1 MRMNQSTL
9 TITSSIRD
17 MYFACIFYLHQWL
30 LYLKKRKILYIY
42 IKTCSSKIRKN
53 IEESWMK
60 IRK

>member
-1 MRMNQSTL
+1 MNQSTL
-9 TITSSIRD
+9 TITFSIRD

-42 IKTCSSKIRKN
+42 KTRSSKIRKN
-53 IEESWMK
+53 IEEFWMK

>member
-1 MRMNQSTL
+1 MNQSTL

-42 IKTCSSKIRKN
+42 KTRSSKIRKN

>member
-42 IKTCSSKIRKN
+42 KTRSSKIRKN
-53 IEESWMK
+53 IEEFWMK

>member
-1 MRMNQSTL
+1 MNQSTL

-42 IKTCSSKIRKN
+42 KTRSSKIRKN
-53 IEESWMK
+53 IEEFWMK

>member
-42 IKTCSSKIRKN
+42 KTRSSKIRKN